1 MQATFDRQ
9 MEQQRLLNQI
19 EHFNLEAER
28 TRVSLR
34 LEAARLGVRLTPL
47 PLWRR
52 ALGLTGTAILKVL
65 QPARRTLP

>member
-9 MEQQRLLNQI
+9 MEQHRLLNEI
-19 EHFNLEAER
+19 ERFNLESER

-47 PLWRR
+47 PLWRK
-52 ALGLTGTAILKVL
+52 ALGLTGTAILRVF
-65 QPARRTLP
+65 QYARRTLP